1 MQKSYRDLAEEKIV
15 KQTGTHFAPLV
26 LLTIHWQP
34 RGLLP
39 VAGYLPARLERI
51 CQSNRTIVGVTIPS
65 ARASPPSMQ
74 TARSRAPLIFVE
86 WGNLSGAVSGLHN
99 TR

>member
-1 MQKSYRDLAEEKIV
+1 MQKSYRDLAEEKII
-15 KQTGTHFAPLV
+15 KQTGTRFASLV

-39 VAGYLPARLERI
+39 VAGYLPARLVRT
-51 CQSNRTIVGVTIPS
+51 CQSTRTIAVAIPS

-86 WGNLSGAVSGLHN
+86 WGNLSGAVSELHN